1 MFRYILKRIL
11 WMIPTMIGII
21 LLLFM
26 LNYIL
31 RANPLGSLQRS
42 NFSETDYRSEEHAD
56 DTLPEVF
63 LREFSAYCINIFTKL
78 DFGTASSKMPVMEVL
93 APRYKATLLLSL
105 YATLLA
111 TAIAVPLGI
120 YSAIR
125 QGRFVDY
132 LCTTV
137 SLFGA
142 SVPSFWLAMMLI
154 LLFCLRLGWLS
165 AWGVHRWSDWIM
177 PVVSLGLAPV
187 ANIVRMTRSSMLEV
201 IRQDYVRTAHSKGLS
216 GRRVICRHCVRNA
229 IIPVITV
236 IGTQIGSI
244 LGSTIIV
251 EAIFSVIGIGLTL
264 NNAINGSDW
273 PLMMGCIILLC
284 ATVCVVNLIVDVS
297 YAFIDPRIHEQY
309 REGR

>member
-1 MFRYILKRIL
+1 MFRYILKRVL
-11 WMIPTMIGII
+11 WMIPTMVGII

-26 LNYIL
+26 LNYVL
-31 RANPLGSLQRS
+31 RDNPLGALQRS
-42 NFSETDYRSEEHAD
+42 NYSGTDYRSEEHAD
-56 DTLPEVF
+56 DELPEVL
-63 LREFSAYCINIFTKL
+63 LREFGAYCINIATKL
-78 DFGTASSKMPVMEVL
+78 DFGKTSSNMPVMQHL
-93 APRYKATLLLSL
+93 APRYKVTLQLSL

-111 TAIAVPLGI
+111 TVIAVPLGI
-120 YSAIR
+120 YSATR
-125 QGRFVDY
+125 RGRFVDY
-132 LCTTV
+132 MCTTI

-142 SVPSFWLAMMLI
+142 SVPSFWLAMMMI
-154 LLFCLRLGWLS
+154 ILFCLRLNWLS
-165 AWGVHRWSDWIM
+165 AWGIHQWSDWIM

-216 GRRVICRHCVRNA
+216 GRRVISHHCVRNA

-236 IGTQIGSI
+236 IGTQVGSI

-251 EAIFSVIGIGLTL
+251 EAIFSITGIGMTL
-264 NNAINGSDW
+264 NTAINGSDW

-284 ATVCVVNLIVDVS
+284 ATVCVVNLIVDIS

-309 REGR
+309 RES